1 MNNGLKILIERMREF
16 PDDFNG
22 GYMWTSLL
30 NEASSLCERGL
41 LPEEDAQAFKQAVE
55 ALTVNLFEAKVMQA
69 LNPPVPAQTEYGREA
84 MRIDSNGNLGIGTQ
98 RAVGMNAAL
107 GSGYGL
113 ISNTNTAQLKIGST
127 GLSESDI
134 KTIKAKAGLK

>member
-41 LPEEDAQAFKQAVE
+41 IPEEDAQAFKQAVGDL
-55 ALTVNLFEAKVMQA
+55 AVNLFEAKVMQA

-84 MRIDSNGNLGIGTQ
+84 MRIDSNGNLGIGAQ
-98 RAVGMNAAL
+98 RSAFSFRKTPANPNIQL
-107 GSGYGL
+107 GS
-113 ISNTNTAQLKIGST
+113 TQ
-127 GLSESDI
+127 LSESDI
-134 KTIKAKAGLK
+134 KTIKKHAGLK

>member
-41 LPEEDAQAFKQAVE
+41 IPEEDAQAFKQAVGDL
-55 ALTVNLFEAKVMQA
+55 AVNLFEAKVMQA
-69 LNPPVPAQTEYGREA
+69 LNPPKEPTYEPTYEISV
-84 MRIDSNGNLGIGTQ
+84 DSGLHPQYRAIGKS
-98 RAVGMNAAL
+98 AAL
-107 GSGYGL
+107 GAGYGL
-113 ISNTNTAQLKIGST
+113 QNGVNV
-127 GLSESDI
+127 LSGNNFI
-134 KTIKAKAGLK
+134 KHEKAVK